1 MPSLQLL
8 SFLVH
13 GLRQTPV
20 EFVVT
25 YRSDEPPPGRHRL
38 RPLQTELYRA
48 SAERLEL
55 RRFDQAEL
63 AVLLAGVLGWP
74 PSRGCCGDFRPLGGR
89 LLLRWLEMDAPIDYA
104 LASGWQANTTCRGEP
119 CGFGS
124 SAHSR
129 SGMVRGG

>member
-25 YRSDEPPPGRHRL
+25 FRSDEPPPGRHRL

-48 SAERLEL
+48 
-55 RRFDQAEL
+55 
-63 AVLLAGVLGWP
+63 P
-74 PSRGCCGDFRPLGGR
+74 
-89 LLLRWLEMDAPIDYA
+89 AP
-104 LASGWQANTTCRGEP
+104 SGWSCAALTKP
-119 CGFGS
+119 S
-124 SAHSR
+124 WL
-129 SGMVRGG
+129 